1 MRLCVS
7 YSAAREVSNLAAE
20 AACGKAWF
28 MAWHCAEA
36 TVPAKAPMCDGPPL
50 QSRMVGHLRGGAV
63 QVPVSEPC
71 AYLPQESLRPVAR
84 LNTGLPGVWS
94 LRSATKQPKRS
105 NWNFSSGC
113 ALASEGST

>member
-71 AYLPQESLRPVAR
+71 AYLPQESLRPEDGPPSCFA
-84 LNTGLPGVWS
+84 GVGHRTS
-94 LRSATKQPKRS
+94 ALLRGPWQIGRAH
-105 NWNFSSGC
+105 
-113 ALASEGST
+113 